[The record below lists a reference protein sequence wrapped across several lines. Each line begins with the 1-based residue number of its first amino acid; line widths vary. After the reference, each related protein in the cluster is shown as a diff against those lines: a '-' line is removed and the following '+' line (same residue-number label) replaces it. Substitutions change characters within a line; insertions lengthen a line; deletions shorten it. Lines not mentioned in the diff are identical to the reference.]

1 MLLEAILITAGE
13 SRVICNNI
21 GLVDP
26 ILVIQVRLTVP
37 ESGHSFSPHFL
48 PMPASLR
55 ETF

>member
-37 ESGHSFSPHFL
+37 ESGHSFSPHFFAYAGQS
-48 PMPASLR
+48 P
-55 ETF
+55 